1 MTMMR
6 RWMRGSAMLALMAGL
21 MPLGVAHAQES
32 TDSRLRKVEAEV
44 KALQRQVFPGG
55 DPALFPGAVPASTTA
70 ANGTPATTP
79 LTDVLT
85 RMDAI
90 EAQNARLT
98 AQVEELANRLRQLE
112 AKAAPAPVAVAAPA
126 VPEPAK
132 LVPEAAPAPK
142 PAPAPVAAK
151 PAVAAAPKPVAAP
164 AATPAP
170 AKPALAPTA
179 SRVAAVKA
187 IVKPQ
192 SADAAED
199 EYSYGFKLWEAKFY
213 PEAEQQL
220 KLYLDKNP
228 THKSASRA
236 RNLLGRSYLDE
247 GKPRDAAAWF
257 LQNYQANKKGER
269 AADSLLYLADTMIQ
283 LKDTN
288 RACIALGEFADGYP
302 SEAGGRLRATYSD
315 IRSKVQCN

>member
-70 ANGTPATTP
+70 PNGTPATTP
-79 LTDVLT
+79 LTDALT

-98 AQVEELANRLRQLE
+98 AQVEELSNRLRQLE
-112 AKAAPAPVAVAAPA
+112 AKSAPAAAPAPVAVPVAAP
-126 VPEPAK
+126 EPVK
-132 LVPEAAPAPK
+132 LVPEAAPA
-142 PAPAPVAAK
+142 APAVAK
-151 PAVAAAPKPVAAP
+151 PAAVAPKPVAPAAAKPAAAP
-164 AATPAP
+164 AAPP
-170 AKPALAPTA
+170 A

-228 THKSASRA
+228 AHKSASRA

-247 GKPRDAAAWF
+247 GKPREAAAWF

-269 AADSLLYLADTMIQ
+269 AADSLLYLADAMIQ

-315 IRSKVQCN
+315 IRTKVQCN